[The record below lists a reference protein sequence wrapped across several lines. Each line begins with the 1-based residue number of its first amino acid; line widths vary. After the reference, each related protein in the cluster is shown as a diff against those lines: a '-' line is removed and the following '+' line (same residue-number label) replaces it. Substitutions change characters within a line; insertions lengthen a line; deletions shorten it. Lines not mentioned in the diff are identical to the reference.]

1 MKKRIYRSRENVMV
15 GGVLAGLA
23 EYFDQDSTLWRLA
36 FVVLL
41 IATGLMPGLLIYIV
55 AWILMP
61 QAPEQPF
68 TDVTDV
74 TEEPTTRDAETE

>member
-23 EYFDQDSTLWRLA
+23 EYFDQDPTLWRLA

-61 QAPEQPF
+61 QAPERPF
-68 TDVTDV
+68 TNV